1 MHNSALFYTSIKE
14 ITGVLE
20 MTHGF
25 LSGNKGPDW
34 LCYII
39 VMVAVYQP

>member
-1 MHNSALFYTSIKE
+1 MHSSVLFYTSIKE
-14 ITGVLE
+14 ITEVLE

-25 LSGNKGPDW
+25 LSGNNGPDW

-39 VMVAVYQP
+39 VMVAI